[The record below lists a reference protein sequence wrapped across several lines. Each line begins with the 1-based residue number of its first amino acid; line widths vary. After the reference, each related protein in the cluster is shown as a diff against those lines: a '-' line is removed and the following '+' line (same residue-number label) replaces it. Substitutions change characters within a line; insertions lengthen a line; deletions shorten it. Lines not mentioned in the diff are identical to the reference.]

1 MVERRLCVVG
11 LPNRMAVKRLEV
23 DSAPRLAGLLG
34 ANNHPVA
41 PADGRADR
49 DRFDYPKSDVLVE
62 AGLHSILPVDRDGYG
77 RVGGNW
83 ASVWVD
89 HQAHRTTSHHG
100 EELVVTNIEGA
111 AGIVC
116 KQPLF
121 ESSTV
126 LFRGR
131 ERQR

>member
-1 MVERRLCVVG
+1 MWWVSRTAWLLSGWKSTVRRG
-11 LPNRMAVKRLEV
+11 LP
-23 DSAPRLAGLLG
+23 DFLG
-34 ANNHPVA
+34 QTTILWH
-41 PADGRADR
+41 
-49 DRFDYPKSDVLVE
+49 PKSDVLIE